1 MLHSALRR
9 AELSVRGLRPNGE
22 LGIAHSTGLIGD
34 EFRHIESL
42 NVVVGYTLLR
52 GLPGTKKWPEFLGS
66 GQNDYSVMKLVI
78 HAGRTANP

>member
-22 LGIAHSTGLIGD
+22 LGIAYSTGLIGY
-34 EFRHIESL
+34 FRHIESL
-42 NVVVGYTLLR
+42 NVVVGYALLR

-66 GQNDYSVMKLVI
+66 GQSGYSVMKLVI
-78 HAGRTANP
+78 HAGYEGYP